1 MTSNIQ
7 PLRKPVAVLQLRIE
21 LEGVRPPVWRV
32 VQVPESI
39 PLDRLHQVFQ
49 IAMGWEVSHLHE
61 FTIGKARYLIPDPD
75 FDEPGSVIPEKGS
88 PSPRHSAAASDSS
101 TPMTSETAGSIR

>member
-39 PLDRLHQVFQ
+39 PLDRLHEVFQ
-49 IAMGWEVSHLHE
+49 IAMGWEDSHLHE
-61 FTIGKARYLIPDPD
+61 FIIGKARYRIPDPD
-75 FDEPGSVIPEKGS
+75 FDEPGSVFAEKGVPLAKVS
-88 PSPRHSAAASDSS
+88 VAFQ
-101 TPMTSETAGSIR
+101 